1 MSPKKMIRLLFAA
14 AAAKLYEVFGQ
25 AGVPHPRMRDV
36 LAYLNK
42 LRTPSMCNWEK
53 NEKQQKLDAALDKIR
68 KKYGEQAI
76 RRGSDVTAKK
86 L

>member
-53 NEKQQKLDAALDKIR
+53 NEKPHSKFGSSMVSLYYSER
-68 KKYGEQAI
+68 KE
-76 RRGSDVTAKK
+76 REGS
-86 L
+86 

>member
-1 MSPKKMIRLLFAA
+1 MSPKKMIGLLFAA

-53 NEKQQKLDAALDKIR
+53 NEKLRSKFGSYMISLYYSDR
-68 KKYGEQAI
+68 KEREGI
-76 RRGSDVTAKK
+76 
-86 L
+86 